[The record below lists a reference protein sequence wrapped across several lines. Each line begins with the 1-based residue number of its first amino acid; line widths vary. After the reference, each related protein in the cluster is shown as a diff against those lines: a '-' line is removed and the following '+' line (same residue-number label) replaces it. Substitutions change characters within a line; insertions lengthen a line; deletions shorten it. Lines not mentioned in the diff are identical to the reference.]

1 MYTFYTEKQG
11 GKELQKEQRPVSA
24 NYMLQEAQR
33 APSFITGSEAV
44 MEAVKR
50 ANVEMAIAY
59 PITPQSESMHLVGD
73 MYAQGYLKDYY
84 RAENE
89 FAVMAA
95 IHGAALGGGRVFTA
109 TSGPGT
115 LRAMEM
121 FPVWAGSR
129 QPIVCAFM
137 CRGVS
142 LPPSI
147 QPENIEMSMLLETG
161 MLMLHAENGQD
172 FFDMLLNAY
181 AIAEQPDVHLPV
193 GVFVDGFFVTHTR
206 DTVMLPPDDLQL
218 EPYDNTKAPVPVF
231 DMETPPMRIT
241 RDPLLNKSNFIS
253 YAANASWHQEIIA
266 AADRARKHIK
276 NCLGGLLEV
285 ENQDARIF
293 IAASGTAVSQAREAL
308 QVLRAEGLDAGLIK
322 IKSIRPFPEKE
333 IEEVT
338 RHAQVIVV
346 PEFNAGG
353 WLAKE
358 IKAAINENKRVV
370 SGPRVFG
377 GMTMPKE
384 LIINEVHQALA
395 RMNEGGR

>member
-1 MYTFYTEKQG
+1 MDRV
-11 GKELQKEQRPVSA
+11 QRPV
-24 NYMLQEAQR
+24 EASQLLFESER
-33 APSFITGSEAV
+33 APAFITGSEAV
-44 MEAVKR
+44 MEAIKR
-50 ANVEMAIAY
+50 ANVDMAIAY
-59 PITPQSESMHLVGD
+59 PITPQSESMHLIGD
-73 MYAQGYLKDYY
+73 LYAKGYLKDYY

-95 IHGAALGGGRVFTA
+95 IHGASLGGGRVFTA

-147 QPENIEMSMLLETG
+147 QPENIEMGMLLDTG
-161 MLMLHAENGQD
+161 MLMLHAENVQD
-172 FFDMLLNAY
+172 FFDMLLKAY
-181 AIAEQPDVHLPV
+181 LIAEKPDVHLPV

-206 DTVMLPPDDLQL
+206 ETVMLPPDDLKL
-218 EPYDNTKAPVPVF
+218 LPYDPENSPVPVF

-253 YAANASWHQEIIA
+253 YAANASWHQEVLA
-266 AADRARKHIK
+266 AAERARKHLAQY
-276 NCLGGLLEV
+276 LGGLLEV
-285 ENQDARIF
+285 ENPNAKIF
-293 IAASGTAVSQAREAL
+293 IAASGTAVSQGREAL
-308 QVLRAEGLDAGLIK
+308 KDLLDAGLDVGLIK
-322 IKSIRPFPEKE
+322 IKSIRPFPVNELQEATKNAE
-333 IEEVT
+333 L
-338 RHAQVIVV
+338 IVV

-358 IKAAINENKRVV
+358 IKATLNENNRVV
-370 SGPRVFG
+370 AGPRVFG
-377 GMTMPKE
+377 GMTIPKE
-384 LIINEVHQALA
+384 LIISEIHNALN
-395 RMNEGGR
+395 RQNQRL